1 MSTEPRKTNRRTA
14 MSATRSPGFT
24 TATVTVIIMADKDV
38 TVARANLGGTE
49 AAGSARREPGDRP
62 DAGIGADLAVA
73 RALARLSAKLGR
85 RARGQVRHA
94 EAVKAH
100 RAARRVSRTGD
111 VLAEVRTEGG
121 GASSR
126 LTGYSLYGSPAGTG
140 LPAGEKRK
148 RP

>member
-1 MSTEPRKTNRRTA
+1 MST
-14 MSATRSPGFT
+14 TRSPGFT
-24 TATVTVIIMADKDV
+24 TATVTVIVMADKDV

-73 RALARLSAKLGR
+73 RALARLSAKLNR

-94 EAVKAH
+94 EAVKEH
-100 RAARRVSRTGD
+100 RLQRAAAGSGD
-111 VLAEVRTEGG
+111 VLAGVRTGGG

-140 LPAGEKRK
+140 QPAGEKRN